1 MKNKLRFLLIFCFSI
16 FLISCTFGKS
26 IKNDSAL
33 ENQSNIKKTEE
44 EIEKDPDTK
53 ITGEANKNSNEI
65 SEEKKIEETSQKSN
79 ETIKVED
86 KKITSEKSNIDNEEN
101 EAVASNNKKIIY
113 LTFDDGPSNIVTNK
127 ILDTLKE
134 NNVNGT
140 FFLIGNQIKGRE
152 KIVKRIYNEG
162 NGIGLHSYTHNY
174 KKIYSNDDIFIKE
187 MSDCRNEVKRVVG
200 ISPNIIRFPGGS
212 SKRLSK
218 SFLNKLHEKKLKV
231 YDWNLDNCDGLK
243 PKTSPEELY
252 EKAIEGKGK
261 KKKIILLLHCG
272 DVHDNTYK
280 ALNKII
286 KFYKSKGYEF
296 RIITEETAELYFPII
311 R

>member
-1 MKNKLRFLLIFCFSI
+1 MKNKLRFLLIFGFCI
-16 FLISCTFGKS
+16 FLIGCTFGKN
-26 IKNDSAL
+26 IKNGSSF
-33 ENQSNIKKTEE
+33 ENQSKIKKSEE
-44 EIEKDPDTK
+44 EIEKNPDIK
-53 ITGEANKNSNEI
+53 ITKESNKNSNEA
-65 SEEKKIEETSQKSN
+65 SKDNDLEETREKSN
-79 ETIKVED
+79 ETNNVKD
-86 KKITSEKSNIDNEEN
+86 NKITSEKSNIENEEN
-101 EAVASNNKKIIY
+101 KAVASNNKKIIY
-113 LTFDDGPSNIVTNK
+113 LTFDDGPSNKVTNK

-140 FFLIGNQIKGRE
+140 FFLIGNQIKGKE
-152 KIVKRIYNEG
+152 EIVKRIYNEG
-162 NGIGLHSYTHNY
+162 NSIGIHSYTHNY
-174 KKIYSNDDIFIKE
+174 KKIYSNEELFIKE
-187 MSDCRNEVKRVVG
+187 MFDCRNEVKRVVG

-218 SFLNKLHEKKLKV
+218 SFLNKLHEKNLKV

-252 EKAIEGKGK
+252 DRAIEGK

-272 DVHDNTYK
+272 DVHENTYK

-286 KFYKSKGYEF
+286 RYYKSKGYEF
-296 RIITEETAELYFPII
+296 RTITEETAELYFPII